1 MHKKFRKFVCIF
13 TNIHQK
19 RTEDLD
25 ITVVIVSYRAKH
37 FLAQTLRSVRES
49 LKGLQGEVIVVDN
62 HSADDTMAYVKPK
75 FPEVTFIENKENV
88 GFARANN
95 QAISQ
100 ARGRYTLIL
109 NPDTIVTPESMN
121 ASLRWMDQHPQCGA
135 IGLHM
140 IDGNGQFL
148 PESKRAFPT
157 PWVSFC
163 KIFGLSKLFPRSPYF
178 AKYHLRYLD
187 EHQPHAIDILAGAYM
202 FCRTDLLK
210 RIGGFDEDFF
220 MYGEDIDLS
229 FRLAQEGFSNWYL
242 PVNILHYKGESTKK
256 DSMRYVKV
264 FYEAM
269 LIFYRKH
276 FPRFR
281 ALVYPFIKLGVLV
294 RQGMAIARRLFSRVL
309 AKKSGSAI
317 ADRAPWVILSSTPEA
332 VAKAA
337 GISRYATELPKAG
350 AANVLIDD
358 ESHTYQ
364 QIVDAIAGNHRKDVY
379 FHIFA
384 SESGMVIT
392 PKMN

>member
-1 MHKKFRKFVCIF
+1 M
-13 TNIHQK
+13 
-19 RTEDLD
+19 D

-37 FLAQTLRSVRES
+37 FLEQTLRSVREA
-49 LKGLQGEVIVVDN
+49 LVGLQGEVLVVDN
-62 HSADDTMAYVKPK
+62 DSADDTMAYVKPK
-75 FPEVTFIENKENV
+75 FPEVAFIENRENV

-95 QAISQ
+95 QAIAQ

-109 NPDTIVTPESMN
+109 NPDTIITPESIR
-121 ASLRWMDQHPQCGA
+121 ASIRWMDRHPDCGA
-135 IGLHM
+135 IGLRM
-140 IDGNGQFL
+140 IDGNGHFL

-163 KIFGLSKLFPRSPYF
+163 KIFGLSKLFPRSRFF

-187 EHQPHAIDILAGAYM
+187 EQKPHAVDILAGAYM
-202 FCRTDLLK
+202 FCRTDLLQ

-229 FRLAQEGFSNWYL
+229 FRMASDGFSNWYL

-281 ALVYPFIKLGVLV
+281 ALVYPLIKLGVVV
-294 RQGMAIARRLFSRVL
+294 RQGLAIMRRIYSRALPKKNVAAGARS
-309 AKKSGSAI
+309 
-317 ADRAPWVILSSTPEA
+317 PWVILSKKPDE
-332 VAKAA
+332 VARAA
-337 GISRYATELPKAG
+337 CIRHYTTALPHDASV
-350 AANVLIDD
+350 NVLIDD
-358 ESHTYQ
+358 GSYSYQ
-364 QIVDAIAGNHRKDVY
+364 QIVDTIAANQRGDVFY
-379 FHIFA
+379 HIFA
-384 SESGMVIT
+384 SHSQIVIT